1 MPRSGS
7 PRSDVGILSERLH
20 EMLLK
25 DQKKAR
31 APPGMAKC
39 PACGA
44 FFSPTKNGR
53 IRKHLSDP
61 YERIVCDASGTVLR
75 T

>member
-31 APPGMAKC
+31 APPGMAGM
-39 PACGA
+39 ACLWHDLTRPE
-44 FFSPTKNGR
+44 SWP
-53 IRKHLSDP
+53 
-61 YERIVCDASGTVLR
+61 VLR
-75 T
+75 